1 MAEQVKVFKNVVDQ
15 VVPVTAT
22 EVVLHTT
29 SSTQRAVL
37 KDLDCIN
44 LGAGVTLDLDG
55 RTMNTGTSTGE
66 LERTK
71 SLIMGP
77 SSTLKLKFPAK
88 DPVGFNGMFFFNG
101 SEGIN
106 IVSDATVINAP
117 TITSISG
124 TPVPRSSGF
133 VYKPLVTDTIFY
145 FAIESG
151 VIYKHDETG
160 AVVSSSNLGI
170 ANVHQMG
177 TDGTYIYT
185 VKSATL
191 LGRKN
196 IATYVDTDI
205 TMTGVA
211 MAVPAHNQGCWTI
224 YHDGKVY
231 SKTNGGSTSVTIC
244 TIATGVVTSKYS
256 TDFNVGSYDDGG
268 CLVVNRAGVPFIV
281 AQGTSFMM
289 YWNLDTDIVT
299 KIAGGGGSTE
309 YGNGACEVEAGVA
322 LILGEL
328 NDRVT
333 IIDTNL
339 GVPSILRYEYPNNP
353 YQLVEGSNGSFGNS
367 IAAAGGLVPIPQ
379 RAFSAYVAGI
389 DITED

>member
-44 LGAGVTLDLDG
+44 LGAKVTLDLDG
-55 RTMNTGTSTGE
+55 RTLNTGTTAGK

-77 SSTLKLKFPAK
+77 SSILKLKFPAK
-88 DPVGFNGMFFFNG
+88 DPVGFTGMFFFNG

-106 IVSDATVINAP
+106 LVSDATVITAP
-117 TITSISG
+117 SITSVSG
-124 TPVPRSSGF
+124 SIILRTGGF
-133 VYKPLVTDTIFY
+133 VYKPLATDTPFY
-145 FAIESG
+145 FAIASG

-160 AVVSSSNLGI
+160 TVVSSSNLGI
-170 ANVHQMG
+170 TGVHQMG

-185 VKSATL
+185 VKSSTL

-205 TMTGVA
+205 TMTGDA
-211 MAVPAHNQGCWTI
+211 MALPGHNQGCWTI

-231 SKTNGGSTSVTIC
+231 SKTTGGSTTVTIC
-244 TIATGVVTSKYS
+244 TIATGVVTGKYNV
-256 TDFNVGSYDDGG
+256 DFNVGSYDDGG

-281 AQGTSFMM
+281 AQGTSSMM
-289 YWNLDTDIVT
+289 YWNLNTDIVT

-309 YGNGACEVEAGVA
+309 YGNGGCEVEAGVA
-322 LILGEL
+322 LIFGEL
-328 NDRVT
+328 SDRVT
-333 IIDTNL
+333 IIDTNSS
-339 GVPSILRYEYPNNP
+339 VPSVIVYQYPNNP

-379 RAFSAYVAGI
+379 RTFSAYVAGI

>member
-44 LGAGVTLDLDG
+44 LGDGVTLDLDG
-55 RTMNTGTSTGE
+55 RTMNTGTSAGQ

-77 SSTLKLKFPAK
+77 SSTLKLKFPAE
-88 DPVGFNGMFFFNG
+88 DPVGFNGMFFFSG
-101 SEGIN
+101 TEGIN
-106 IVSDATVINAP
+106 LVSDATVITAP
-117 TITSISG
+117 SITSLSG
-124 TPVPRSSGF
+124 SSIERTDGF
-133 VYKPLVTDTIFY
+133 VHKPLAADTPFY
-145 FAIESG
+145 FAIASG

-160 AVVSSSNLGI
+160 AVVSTSNLGHTG
-170 ANVHQMG
+170 VHQMC

-185 VKSATL
+185 VKSGTL

-196 IATYVDTDI
+196 IATYVDNDI
-205 TMTGVA
+205 TMTGDT
-211 MAVPAHNQGCWTI
+211 MAQPGLNQGSWAI

-231 SKTNGGSTSVTIC
+231 SKTSGGSTTVTIC
-244 TIATGVVTSKYS
+244 TIATGVVTSKNS
-256 TDFNVGSYDDGG
+256 GELNVGGYDDGG

-281 AQGTSFMM
+281 AQGSSAMM
-289 YWNLDTDIVT
+289 YWNLNTDIVI

-309 YGNGACEVEAGVA
+309 YGNGACEIEAGVA
-322 LILGEL
+322 LILGEAS
-328 NDRVT
+328 DRVT

-339 GVPSILRYEYPNNP
+339 AVPSVVRYLYPNNP
-353 YQLVEGSNGSFGNS
+353 YQLVEGSNGSFGNR
-367 IAAAGGLVPIPQ
+367 IAAAGGLVPVPQ
-379 RAFSAYVAGI
+379 RTFSAYVAGI